1 MLGVCKTKPEVGGV
15 ELCEDL
21 PVGEPGPGEIRLRV
35 GATGICGTDLHI
47 YHWVPWAAARMKL
60 PTVLGHEIAGTVDA
74 VGEGVTNVE
83 AGDLVSLESHISCG
97 SCYQCHDAKPHLCS
111 RTQYPGID
119 IHGGLAEYLVVPSRI
134 AWKHG
139 KPLPI
144 DVAAMFEPFG
154 LAVHASLEGDGVSG
168 RDVLITGCGPIGLM
182 NVAVAR
188 ALGAAQVIATD
199 VNPKRLAAARQAGAD
214 RVIDVEDEDPVAIT
228 RDMTGGR
235 GADVVFEYSGQASA
249 LAQAAQ
255 AVAAGG
261 EIRLIGA
268 PQGAI
273 PIDLTAWILKGIT
286 VRSIHGRKIFGSWEQ
301 ASRLV
306 ESGKVDLA
314 PLVSH
319 RVPLRDGVES
329 FHLIER
335 GEAVKVL
342 VVPDA

>member
-1 MLGVCKTKPEVGGV
+1 MLGICKTKPERGGV
-15 ELCEDL
+15 ELRDNL
-21 PVGEPGPGEIRLRV
+21 AVGEPGPGEIRLRV

-60 PTVLGHEIAGTVDA
+60 PTVLGHEISGSVDA
-74 VGEGVTNVE
+74 VGEGVTNVA

-97 SCYQCHDAKPHLCS
+97 SCYQCHNAKSHLCS
-111 RTQYPGID
+111 RTRYPGID
-119 IHGGLAEYLVVPSRI
+119 IHGGLAEYLVVPSHI
-134 AWKHG
+134 TWKHG
-139 KPLPI
+139 KPLAV

-168 RDVLITGCGPIGLM
+168 RNVLITGCGPIGLM

-199 VNPKRLAAARQAGAD
+199 VNPKRLEAASQAGAD
-214 RVIDVEDEDPVAIT
+214 RVVDVKTEDPVAIT
-228 RDMTGGR
+228 RDMTRGY

-249 LAQAAQ
+249 LHQ
-255 AVAAGG
+255 AVAAVASGG
-261 EIRLIGA
+261 EIRLVGA
-268 PQGAI
+268 PEAAI
-273 PIDLTAWILKGIT
+273 SLDLTAWILRGIT
-286 VRSIHGRKIFGSWEQ
+286 VRSIHGRKIFSSWEQ

-319 RVPLRDGVES
+319 RIPLREGVES
-329 FHLIER
+329 FELIER

>member
-1 MLGVCKTKPEVGGV
+1 
-15 ELCEDL
+15 
-21 PVGEPGPGEIRLRV
+21 
-35 GATGICGTDLHI
+35 
-47 YHWVPWAAARMKL
+47 
-60 PTVLGHEIAGTVDA
+60 
-74 VGEGVTNVE
+74 
-83 AGDLVSLESHISCG
+83 VSLESHIWCG
-97 SCYQCHDAKPHLCS
+97 SCYQCHNAKPHLCA
-111 RTQYPGID
+111 RTRYPGID
-119 IHGGLAEYLVVPSRI
+119 LHGGLAEYLVVPSRI

-139 KPLPI
+139 KPLSV

-199 VNPKRLAAARQAGAD
+199 VNPKRLAAAKQAGAD
-214 RVIDVEDEDPVAIT
+214 RVIDVKDEDPVAIT
-228 RDMTGGR
+228 RDMTRGR
-235 GADVVFEYSGQASA
+235 GADVVFEYSGQATA
-249 LAQAAQ
+249 LEQ
-255 AVAAGG
+255 AVQAVTAGG
-261 EIRLIGA
+261 EIRLVGA
-268 PQGAI
+268 PEAAI
-273 PIDLTAWILKGIT
+273 PVDLTTWIMKGIT
-286 VRSIHGRKIFGSWEQ
+286 VRSVHGRKIFGSWEQ

-319 RVPLRDGVES
+319 RIPLRDGVES